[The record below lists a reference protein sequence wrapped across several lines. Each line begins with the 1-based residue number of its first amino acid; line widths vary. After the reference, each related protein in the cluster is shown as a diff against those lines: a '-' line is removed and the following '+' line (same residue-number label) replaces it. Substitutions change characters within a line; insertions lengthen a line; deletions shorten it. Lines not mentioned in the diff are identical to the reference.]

1 MTNRQPDLD
10 ERGSGLSLGQKT
22 GPQANVYQWS
32 ELPSLWK
39 GRTTVK
45 KRWRRMAACKFRA
58 APEAQE
64 AELYEQIG
72 RPKIWVHHKT

>member
-1 MTNRQPDLD
+1 M
-10 ERGSGLSLGQKT
+10 ERT
-22 GPQANVYQWS
+22 GKLV
-32 ELPSLWK
+32 E
-39 GRTTVK
+39 GRTMAK
-45 KRWRRMAACKFRA
+45 KRRRRMAAYKFRT